1 MFIVHRISLLNRDPL
16 LTLFR
21 GRRPPPPRQFC
32 GLPLNSCGT
41 APIRPCSSSTALPS
55 KVRSTSRVARMD
67 RSREHIPCSPIVC
80 DPRAPLACPRRLEVP
95 ALWLRPCPGL
105 VRAAIVNCFS
115 TVARSRRISPAPPP
129 TAIPSGRLTESI
141 DRMPP
146 GRPPKKAYRN
156 TDTTAATEAR
166 RKRKEPDEDT
176 PRRTIIPT
184 RPRCARLPEP
194 ISPSFSI
201 ASTAVGTP

>member
-1 MFIVHRISLLNRDPL
+1 MRRYASLLTYAVPKLRLNLYYVVPYGIIVQRMYVIHSRDPL

-105 VRAAIVNCFS
+105 VRAAIVNFFS

-129 TAIPSGRLTESI
+129 SRLA
-141 DRMPP
+141 
-146 GRPPKKAYRN
+146 G
-156 TDTTAATEAR
+156 
-166 RKRKEPDEDT
+166 
-176 PRRTIIPT
+176 
-184 RPRCARLPEP
+184 
-194 ISPSFSI
+194 
-201 ASTAVGTP
+201 

>member
-1 MFIVHRISLLNRDPL
+1 M
-16 LTLFR
+16 
-21 GRRPPPPRQFC
+21 PRVVSQCQFC

-95 ALWLRPCPGL
+95 ALWLRPCPGP
-105 VRAAIVNCFS
+105 RACRNRELFLN
-115 TVARSRRISPAPPP
+115 RRAISPNL
-129 TAIPSGRLTESI
+129 TRTSAIPSGRLTELI

-146 GRPPKKAYRN
+146 GRTPKKAYRN